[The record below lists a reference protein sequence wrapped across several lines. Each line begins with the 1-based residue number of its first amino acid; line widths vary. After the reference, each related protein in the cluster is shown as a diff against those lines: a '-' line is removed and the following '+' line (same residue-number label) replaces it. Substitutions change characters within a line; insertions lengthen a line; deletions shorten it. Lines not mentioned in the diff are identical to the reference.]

1 MIDKNLPNKLTM
13 SRVLAIPVFI
23 VFFMFE
29 SKRIGDL
36 SIGDVYRIDIFRFLA
51 ALTFMI
57 ASITD
62 YFDGML
68 ARKYNLISNFGKLMD
83 PLADKILVITA
94 LMLLTENK
102 EIHFLCTLIV
112 VLREL
117 MISSI
122 RLIAL
127 EQNVVIAASIWGK
140 LKTSTQMIALVLMLL
155 KIQDINNIC
164 FYIVYGLFYI
174 SMALVVVSLVDY
186 VIKSKDIFIKK
197 V

>member
-23 VFFMFE
+23 FFFMFE